1 MESREVKWNSLS
13 LQAVL
18 LECRALLPLRKS
30 CLFESTELMSI
41 NDVYDVTHSRWRLI
55 LLVSY
60 STFSFLR
67 NLGMISV
74 SDFITTLRVGWSQSQ
89 FS

>member
-1 MESREVKWNSLS
+1 MKWSSLS
-13 LQAVL
+13 LQPML
-18 LECRALLPLRKS
+18 LECCALFPLRKS
-30 CLFESTELMSI
+30 SLFENTELMSI
-41 NDVYDVTHSRWRLI
+41 NDLCDVTHSRWRLI

-74 SDFITTLRVGWSQSQ
+74 SDFIIMLRVGWPQSQ